1 LALWRLSRAAVSG
14 ISRRDI
20 ATADEDTAMSPLP
33 ATMTAIAID
42 GKGGPEVLMAR
53 EIARPEPGPGQ
64 MLIAVA
70 FAGLNRPDVLQRQ
83 GLYPAPKGHS
93 EIPGLEVAGRIAA
106 VGPGATRFAVG
117 DAVMA
122 LVNGGGYAEY
132 CIAEEPACL
141 PVPSGLSLAEAAA
154 IPETFFTVWH
164 NVFERGGLKS
174 GEWLL
179 VHGGTSGIGVTAIQ
193 LAKALGARVITTA
206 GSADKCAACRALGA
220 DVAVDYNSEDFGEAV
235 KAATEGRGVD
245 VILDMVGG
253 DYVDRNIR
261 ALADDGRLV
270 NIAFQKGSKVQI
282 DMMRVMLKRL
292 TLTGSTLRVRPTTVK
307 GAIARAVEA
316 TALPLVA
323 AGKIKIVIDR
333 TFALTDAA
341 AAHARMEAGQH
352 IGKIVLKV

>member
-1 LALWRLSRAAVSG
+1 
-14 ISRRDI
+14 
-20 ATADEDTAMSPLP
+20 MSPLP

-42 GKGGPEVLMAR
+42 GKGGPEVLVRR
-53 EIARPEPGPGQ
+53 EITRPEPGPGQ
-64 MLIAVA
+64 VLIAVA
-70 FAGLNRPDVLQRQ
+70 YAGVNRPDVLQRQ

-117 DAVMA
+117 DPVMA
-122 LVNGGGYAEY
+122 LVNGGGYAQY
-132 CIAEEPACL
+132 CLAEEPACL
-141 PVPSGLSLAEAAA
+141 AVPAGLSLAEAAA

-164 NVFERGGLKS
+164 NVFERGALKT

-193 LAKALGARVITTA
+193 LAKALGARVITTV
-206 GSADKCAACRALGA
+206 GSAEKCEAARALGA
-220 DVAVDYNSEDFGEAV
+220 DVAVDYNSADFGEAV
-235 KAATEGRGVD
+235 KTATDGRGVD

-253 DYVDRNIR
+253 DYVERNIR

-292 TLTGSTLRVRPTTVK
+292 TLTGSTLRIRPTAVK
-307 GAIARAVEA
+307 GAIARAVE
-316 TALPLVA
+316 TNALPLVA
-323 AGKIKIVIDR
+323 AGKIRIVIDR
-333 TFALTDAA
+333 TFPLADAA
-341 AAHARMEAGQH
+341 AAHARMESGQH
-352 IGKIVLKV
+352 IGKIVLEV